1 MSEDEKQR
9 RWVYGVVSTG
19 VSLKE
24 LERRSERLPEVWVV
38 EAGDL
43 AAIVGNA
50 PENDAKATRN
60 QALAHAQVLE
70 AAIVDASVVPFRFG
84 IMVPGGDDQVRT
96 ELIRAHHDEL
106 AQLLERLEGRL
117 QMVLKVHYMEE
128 ELLQE
133 ILDREP
139 EIARLQQ
146 VTMGVSEEVGR
157 SDRVRLGELVNAA
170 VEQQRQSDS
179 AVLLERLKPLSI
191 AVVVDALES
200 EFMMLNAPFLLERS
214 RMPEFEEAV
223 EEVAREYPRIRFR
236 LLGPMPAYNFLE
248 ELAWA

>member
-1 MSEDEKQR
+1 MSDDEKQR

-96 ELIRAHHDEL
+96 ELLGAHHDEL

-146 VTMGVSEEVGR
+146 VTLGVSEELGHN
-157 SDRVRLGELVNAA
+157 DRVRLGELVNAA

-179 AVLLERLKPLSI
+179 ALLLERLKPLSI

-200 EFMMLNAPFLLERS
+200 EFMMLNAPFLLERG

>member
-1 MSEDEKQR
+1 MSDDEKQR
-9 RWVYGVVSTG
+9 RWVYGIVSTG

-84 IMVPGGDDQVRT
+84 MIVPGGDDQVRT
-96 ELIRAHHDEL
+96 ELIQAHHDEL

-117 QMVLKVHYMEE
+117 QMVLKVHYIEG
-128 ELLQE
+128 ELLHE

-146 VTMGVSEEVGR
+146 VTQGVSEEVGR
-157 SDRVRLGELVNAA
+157 NERVRLGELVNEA
-170 VEQQRQSDS
+170 VEQQRQRDS

-214 RMPEFEEAV
+214 RMQEFEEAV